1 MMKNRPRPSSL
12 FINLSLTACVTAIS
26 TLAAPERAFA
36 QGGQAPAATSA
47 TTPGPAPAATPSPT
61 PAPASTNSATATPAA
76 SANPA
81 GGTAPANKPPELP
94 PAVLEE
100 AQRLYQFG
108 QEAYNKKRY
117 DVAFGSF
124 NRVYQLT
131 KSPDL
136 LYNLAKVAIKLDQ
149 KEVAIGYYRQY
160 LSSHPPDEA
169 TVQKEMDELT
179 GGPPPPPPQAL
190 TAPAG
195 EATIP
200 RWVPWA
206 LIGGGTGLLGISLGL
221 LVAGGISPADTA
233 ADQAQRRGMLASGGV
248 LGGIGLAATVGGV
261 VLKLR
266 EKSANKPAASAS
278 LHLLP
283 MGTGLQLAGTF

>member
-1 MMKNRPRPSSL
+1 MMKNRPRPVSL
-12 FINLSLTACVTAIS
+12 FINLSLAGCITAIS
-26 TLAAPERAFA
+26 TLAASDRAAA
-36 QGGQAPAATSA
+36 QGGKEPAAAPA
-47 TTPGPAPAATPSPT
+47 T
-61 PAPASTNSATATPAA
+61 PAVVSTNSAPAIPIT
-76 SANPA
+76 SANSPA
-81 GGTAPANKPPELP
+81 GGQAAEAKKPPDLP

-108 QEAYNKKRY
+108 QEAYTKKRY
-117 DVAFGSF
+117 DAAFGSF

-149 KEVAIGYYRQY
+149 REVAVGYYRQY
-160 LSSHPPDEA
+160 LSSHPADEA
-169 TVQKEMDELT
+169 AVQKEMDELT
-179 GGPPPPPPQAL
+179 GGPPPPPPPQVL

-195 EATIP
+195 EAAIP

-266 EKSANKPAASAS
+266 DQNANKNANKSANKPAASAS

-283 MGTGLQLAGTF
+283 FGTGLQLAGTF

>member
-1 MMKNRPRPSSL
+1 MMKNRPRPVSL
-12 FINLSLTACVTAIS
+12 FINLSITACVTAIS
-26 TLAAPERAFA
+26 TFAAPDPAAA
-36 QGGQAPAATSA
+36 QGGKEPVPAVTPAAPA
-47 TTPGPAPAATPSPT
+47 PV
-61 PAPASTNSATATPAA
+61 STNSATATTTT
-76 SANPA
+76 SANPPAA
-81 GGTAPANKPPELP
+81 GAAAASKPPELP

-108 QEAYNKKRY
+108 QDAYTKKRY

-131 KSPDL
+131 RSPDL

-149 KEVAIGYYRQY
+149 REVAVGYYRQY
-160 LSSHPPDEA
+160 LSTHPADEA

-179 GGPPPPPPQAL
+179 GGPPPPPAQPQAL
-190 TAPAG
+190 TAPPPS
-195 EATIP
+195 EAAIP

-206 LIGGGTGLLGISLGL
+206 LIGGGGGLLGISLGL

-233 ADQAQRRGMLASGGV
+233 ADQTQRRGMLASGGV

-266 EKSANKPAASAS
+266 EKNANKPAASAS
-278 LHLLP
+278 LSLAPL
-283 MGTGLQLAGTF
+283 GTGLQLAGTF